1 MPHPNVLDKNKA
13 VLVVIDFQEAFRK
26 AIPDFAVVAS
36 KISMATRGFQILDVP
51 IIVTEQYPK
60 GLGKTAE
67 EILFTLP
74 PDFEAIEKTTFS
86 SCGAPVFIEKIQELN
101 ASQIVL
107 CGVEAHVCVNLTAHD
122 LLSRGFQ
129 VHLLTDAVA
138 SRYAQDKQAGISKM
152 QMSGVVP
159 SSMEMALF
167 ELMRDSKH
175 EQFKEIQNIIK

>member
-1 MPHPNVLDKNKA
+1 MPHPNALDKNKA

-36 KISMATRGFQILDVP
+36 KIAMVTRGFQILDVP

-60 GLGKTAE
+60 GLGRTAE
-67 EILFTLP
+67 EILLTLP

-86 SCGAPVFIEKIQELN
+86 SCGAQNFIERIQELN

-107 CGVEAHVCVNLTAHD
+107 CGVETHVCVNLTAHD

-152 QMSGVVP
+152 QMSGVIP
-159 SSMEMALF
+159 SSMEMSLF

-175 EQFKEIQNIIK
+175 EQFKEIQNLIK